1 MTQQTNFPQSP
12 SHYRHILDAYLA
24 YVRSQNKQPDGAP
37 EWHPQSHLGPA
48 MRQSWNHGARQLYE
62 ELRAQKVP
70 ESEHA
75 EFVQWACRRL
85 EKNALTNKSPG
96 SLVYA
101 VGTWRNS
108 KGVMRLFGEAVE
120 FEDEPMVI
128 CDKCKKLVYA
138 DRVEEG
144 LCLDCRTLLGWED
157 SYMQVEV

>member
-1 MTQQTNFPQSP
+1 MTQTNFPQMP
-12 SHYRHILDAYLA
+12 SQHWPILDAYLA
-24 YVRSQNKQPDGAP
+24 YVRMFTRDENF
-37 EWHPQSHLGPA
+37 HPRENLGPS
-48 MRQSWNHGARQLYE
+48 MRAAWKSGARDLYE

-101 VGTWRNS
+101 VGTWRTR
-108 KGVMRLFGEAVE
+108 KGVMRLFGEEVE
-120 FEDEPMVI
+120 YEDEPMVI
-128 CDKCKKLVYA
+128 CNQCKKDVYA

-157 SYMQVEV
+157 SYMKVGV